1 MLYPHRHNW
10 ILSLQKFVYF
20 YSMETIINTPVT
32 LTDGAINEL
41 KRIMSEPGFD
51 SSQVLRLGVKG
62 GGCSGMTYILGFD
75 SKTENDQEFDVEG
88 ISCIM
93 NKSHELYLS
102 GMQVDWVNGL
112 DNRGFTF
119 QNPNAS
125 KTCGCGTSF
134 AV

>member
-1 MLYPHRHNW
+1 
-10 ILSLQKFVYF
+10 
-20 YSMETIINTPVT
+20 METIINAPVT

-51 SSQVLRLGVKG
+51 SSQLLRLGVKG

-75 SKTENDQEFDVEG
+75 NKTENDLEFDIEG

-112 DNRGFTF
+112 NNRGFNF